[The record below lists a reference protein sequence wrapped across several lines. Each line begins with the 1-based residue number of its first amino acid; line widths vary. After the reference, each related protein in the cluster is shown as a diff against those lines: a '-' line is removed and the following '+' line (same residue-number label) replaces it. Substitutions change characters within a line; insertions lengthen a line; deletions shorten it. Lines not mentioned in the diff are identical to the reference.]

1 MGLFRM
7 KIGLKIVSGQL
18 FSQFN
23 FKLIQLFDL
32 PTLLE
37 QAFSSL
43 LLPCKR
49 VTVNLGETKNS
60 GFEKRCYCTNLNAF
74 QVKLQTANTAIQ
86 PPTYYLINYL
96 IGS

>member
-1 MGLFRM
+1 MYEKMGLFRM

-49 VTVNLGETKNS
+49 VTVNLAGKQRIQVLKN
-60 GFEKRCYCTNLNAF
+60 A
-74 QVKLQTANTAIQ
+74 VIV
-86 PPTYYLINYL
+86 PI
-96 IGS
+96 